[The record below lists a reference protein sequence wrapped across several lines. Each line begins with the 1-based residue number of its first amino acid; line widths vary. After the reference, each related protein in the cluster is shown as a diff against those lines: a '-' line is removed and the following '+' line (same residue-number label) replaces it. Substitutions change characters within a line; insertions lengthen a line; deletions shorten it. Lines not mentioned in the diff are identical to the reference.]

1 MKVAIVFLKN
11 IKKVYLITFFY
22 LSSQLFTPEVIIA
35 VGKNVLKI
43 TQACTGL
50 KRLITNPNQSV
61 GDKITVILFS
71 VAFKIVFELL
81 SS

>member
-11 IKKVYLITFFY
+11 INKLYLIINFY

-35 VGKNVLKI
+35 VGKNVLKT
-43 TQACTGL
+43 TQACTEF

-61 GDKITVILFS
+61 EDKITVILFS

>member
-11 IKKVYLITFFY
+11 INKVYLIIFFY

-35 VGKNVLKI
+35 VGENVLKT
-43 TQACTGL
+43 TQACTEF